1 MNGWMNEES
10 GKKSLSQGVH
20 IKISS
25 ALYLK
30 SEYYYLKK
38 CQKIDFFWGWYWFDA
53 GMMKTCFIFYNI

>member
-1 MNGWMNEES
+1 MNEES

-38 CQKIDFFWGWYWFDA
+38 CQKIDFFWGWY
-53 GMMKTCFIFYNI
+53 